1 MKKLCFLIGNL
12 NLTGGTER
20 VTTLIV
26 NALAENSEYDISIL
40 SLADG
45 TKPFLNFILQLKLFL
60 YILIAFQ

>member
-1 MKKLCFLIGNL
+1 MKKKICFLIGNL

-20 VTTLIV
+20 VTTLIA

-45 TKPFLNFILQLKLFL
+45 TKPFFELHSSIETFS
-60 YILIAFQ
+60 